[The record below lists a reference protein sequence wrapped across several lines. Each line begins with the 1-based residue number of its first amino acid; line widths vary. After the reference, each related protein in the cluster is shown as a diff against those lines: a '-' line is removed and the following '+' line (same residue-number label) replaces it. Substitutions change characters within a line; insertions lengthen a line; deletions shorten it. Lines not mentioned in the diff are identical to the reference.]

1 VEKKPQRLEKEAEV
15 SRLQELFKNADATVL
30 TDYRGLTVAQ
40 DVKLRRQM
48 REAGVEY
55 YVAKNTLIKLA
66 CHANE
71 QHALDPFL
79 EGPTA
84 VAFAKD
90 PVAVAKLLTAF
101 IKEAK
106 KTEIKAGLL
115 GDKLISV
122 ADVDALAKLPPREI
136 LLAMVAGVF
145 QAPLAGF
152 AGVTSGILRQLVTV
166 TDRIREQKEA
176 AAAEA

>member
-1 VEKKPQRLEKEAEV
+1 MEKKPQRLEKEAEV
-15 SRLQELFKNADATVL
+15 SRLQELFKEADAAVL

-40 DVKLRRQM
+40 DVKLRRNM

-66 CHANE
+66 CHAND
-71 QHALDPFL
+71 QHGLDPFL

-84 VAFAKD
+84 VAFGKD

-106 KTEIKAGLL
+106 KTEIKAALL
-115 GDKLISV
+115 GDKLISAAQV
-122 ADVDALAKLPPREI
+122 EALSKLPAREV
-136 LLAMVAGVF
+136 LLAQVAGVF

-152 AGVTSGILRQLVTV
+152 AGVTSGLLRQLVTV
-166 TDRIREQKEA
+166 TDQVREAK